1 LSGDAEAGS
10 SGDALRCKR
19 RFALAGCL
27 LLALLPIAAAP
38 PLAAWEI
45 DDNYDFPAF
54 LGFLAERFSSP
65 HESLDVRGRLLLR
78 AVDAKGRPL
87 PFADYSVAD
96 AGRLF
101 AAGRSFSDGSFPV
114 YLPRDLVA
122 RKEGTLF
129 VDLAARGASARLP
142 LPSGGHDPVRL
153 ELPGP
158 GPLASPLACDLV
170 FVIDTTISMKR
181 WLDPIRQ
188 VVDRVASNLAAAN
201 PPLALR
207 CGLVLFRD
215 RGEDYLV
222 RTAPLNADLESLR
235 AALDK
240 AVAEGGGDIPE
251 DLGAGL
257 RAAVKDMAWAGEGL
271 RLVFAF
277 TDAVPATRPGP
288 LGAGGARYADACAAA
303 LEAGVKVFTI
313 GMGEVSMEGD
323 YALRQ
328 IAQYTGA
335 AYLSADFGPPPG
347 PAGATGLVR
356 GSLDSL
362 LTRIVAGEAK
372 AAEAGIFDARD
383 PALIL
388 LDGVRSR
395 MAAGLAYPE
404 AARARGISGTTLVDL
419 KVGPKGALLEAKVAA
434 SSGSALLDR
443 ASLDLARSVFP
454 TDNPAEAEVELSIAV
469 IYKLE

>member
-1 LSGDAEAGS
+1 LRADAGRSGR
-10 SGDALRCKR
+10 LLT
-19 RFALAGCL
+19 LAACL
-27 LLALLPIAAAP
+27 LLAVPRIAAAP
-38 PLAAWEI
+38 SLAAWEI

-54 LGFLAERFSSP
+54 LGFLSDRSASP
-65 HESLDVRGRLLLR
+65 HESLDVRARLLLR
-78 AVDAKGRPL
+78 AADAKGRPI
-87 PFADYSVAD
+87 PFADYRVVD
-96 AGRLF
+96 AGRPV
-101 AAGRSFSDGSFPV
+101 AEGRSFADGSFPV
-114 YLPRDLVA
+114 YLPRDLPAAKGGAFV
-122 RKEGTLF
+122 
-129 VDLAARGASARLP
+129 VDLSARGASASLP
-142 LPSGGHDPVRL
+142 VASPRPDPIRL

-158 GPLASPLACDLV
+158 RPLASPLACDLV

-188 VVDRVASNLAAAN
+188 VVDRVAENLAASD

-207 CGLVLFRD
+207 LGLVLFRD
-215 RGEDYLV
+215 RGDEYLV
-222 RTAPLNADLESLR
+222 RTSPLDAERGKIR
-235 AALDK
+235 AALTEAAAD
-240 AVAEGGGDIPE
+240 GGGDIPE
-251 DLGAGL
+251 DLGAAL
-257 RAAVKDMAWAGEGL
+257 RAAVKDMAWAAEGL

-277 TDAVPATRPGP
+277 TDALPATRPGA
-288 LGAGGARYADACAAA
+288 LGAGGARYADACATA
-303 LEAGVKVFTI
+303 LGAGVKVFTI

-328 IAQYTGA
+328 IAEYTGA
-335 AYLSADFGPPPG
+335 AYLSADFGAPPG

-356 GSLDSL
+356 GSLDAL
-362 LTRIVAGEAK
+362 MTRIVLSEAK

-404 AARARGISGTTLVDL
+404 TARARGISGTTLVDL

-434 SSGSALLDR
+434 SSGSAILDR